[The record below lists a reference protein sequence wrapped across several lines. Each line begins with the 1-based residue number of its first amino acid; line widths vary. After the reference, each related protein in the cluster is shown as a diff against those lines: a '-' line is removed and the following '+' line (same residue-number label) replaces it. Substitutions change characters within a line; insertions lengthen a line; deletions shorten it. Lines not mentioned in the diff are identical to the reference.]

1 MSQFVNIDSFANIM
15 FFPGKILRGFLCL
28 RLCTPAAPSPSVLL
42 TRSCAAFTF
51 PARALPGPGPL
62 NMRAC
67 SCRLAVRALGGAW
80 MGSKG
85 ASGLHLW
92 PCHGHESQK

>member
-1 MSQFVNIDSFANIM
+1 MSQLVNIDSFANIM

-51 PARALPGPGPL
+51 PAHALPGPRPL
-62 NMRAC
+62 DTRAC
-67 SCRLAVRALGGAW
+67 SRRLAVEDLDGVEGRQWL
-80 MGSKG
+80 
-85 ASGLHLW
+85 ASVAMSW
-92 PCHGHESQK
+92 A